1 MATTGVVNG
10 ALMGV
15 YLGTTL
21 VALGTGCKLSIKH
34 KPRETSNKDAGA
46 YATKLEGQLE
56 WSISGSGYFDFGT
69 GGAQA
74 LITGILA
81 RTLFTV
87 MIKSSVTGDKSYSG
101 SAWLNSFEAD
111 FPDQESSTYSF
122 SFESTGGLSVAS
134 T

>member
-34 KPRETSNKDAGA
+34 KPREASNKDAGA
-46 YATKLEGQLE
+46 FASKLEGQID

-69 GGAQA
+69 GGAQT

-81 RTLFTV
+81 RTLYTV
-87 MIKSSVTGDKSYSG
+87 HIKSNVTGDKDYSG
-101 SAWLNSFEAD
+101 SAYLSSFDAD

-122 SFESTGGLSVAS
+122 SFDGTGTLSVAS